1 LEEDTQWASYSLSK
15 LFFHTRSA
23 FLESL
28 KRAGASNLPE
38 KKVWNILTFMQWL
51 ITLQIREKHFR
62 KKESSKT
69 KDITLVIFNQ
79 REN

>member
-1 LEEDTQWASYSLSK
+1 MITFWKKTRASYSLSK

-38 KKVWNILTFMQWL
+38 KSLEYSYVHAMANNTA
-51 ITLQIREKHFR
+51 
-62 KKESSKT
+62 
-69 KDITLVIFNQ
+69 NQ
-79 REN
+79 GKAF